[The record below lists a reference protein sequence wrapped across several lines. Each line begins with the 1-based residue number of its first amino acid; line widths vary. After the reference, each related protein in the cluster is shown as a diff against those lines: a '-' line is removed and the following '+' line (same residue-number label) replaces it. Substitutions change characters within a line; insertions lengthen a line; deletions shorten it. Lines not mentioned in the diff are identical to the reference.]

1 MSFLTKAT
9 RKVGDF
15 VFMTC
20 AGALTACAMALALT
34 FSLLPFAFYAFILY
48 LAYLVV
54 IHFTG
59 G

>member
-1 MSFLTKAT
+1 
-9 RKVGDF
+9 
-15 VFMTC
+15 
-20 AGALTACAMALALT
+20 MALALT